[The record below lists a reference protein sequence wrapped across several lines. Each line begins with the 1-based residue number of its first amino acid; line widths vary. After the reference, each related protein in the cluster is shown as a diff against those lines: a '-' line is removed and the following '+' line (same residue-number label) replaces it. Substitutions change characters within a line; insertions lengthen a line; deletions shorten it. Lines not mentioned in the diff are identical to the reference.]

1 MNFMQEW
8 KESFTGTQVIFL
20 LGIKGEEGYDKV

>member
-1 MNFMQEW
+1 MNFIQEW
-8 KESFTGTQVIFL
+8 KESFTGTQAIFS